1 METVYGVR
9 VMNFLKKFA
18 FAVALSLG
26 SFGVFAE
33 GESGFDATQTL
44 TSATTTVTGIVTAIG
59 ALLAAA
65 IGVYLAF
72 VGYRKARE
80 ALNKA

>member
-1 METVYGVR
+1 
-9 VMNFLKKFA
+9 MNKFKKFL
-18 FAVALSLG
+18 VAAGLALVG
-26 SFGVFAE
+26 SVAFAE
-33 GESGFDATQTL
+33 GESGGFDPSTVLGT
-44 TSATTTVTGIVTAIG
+44 ATTTVTGIVTAIG

-65 IGVYLAF
+65 IGLYLAF

>member
-1 METVYGVR
+1 M
-9 VMNFLKKFA
+9 KKFFKWFCA
-18 FAVALSLG
+18 AALCFGAVAAH
-26 SFGVFAE
+26 AE
-33 GESGFDATQTL
+33 GESGFDPSTILGT
-44 TSATTTVTGIVTAIG
+44 ATTTVTAIVTAIG

>member
-1 METVYGVR
+1 
-9 VMNFLKKFA
+9 MNKFKKFLC
-18 FAVALSLG
+18 ALALALMG
-26 SFGVFAE
+26 SFAFAE
-33 GESGFDATQTL
+33 GESGFDPSTVL
-44 TSATTTVTGIVTAIG
+44 GNATTTVTAIVTAIG

>member
-1 METVYGVR
+1 
-9 VMNFLKKFA
+9 MNKFKKFLA
-18 FAVALSLG
+18 MACFVLVGSVA
-26 SFGVFAE
+26 FAE
-33 GESGFDATQTL
+33 GESSGFDPSTVLGT
-44 TSATTTVTGIVTAIG
+44 ATTTVTTIVTAIG